1 VVAVSPVL
9 VGHAAEIA
17 VLGESWA
24 LAAGGSP
31 ATVLIGGEAGIG
43 KTRLVR
49 QFTAGVEAKV
59 LYGGCVDLS
68 GDGLPFAPFTAAL
81 RGHAD
86 TPADAPVAGG
96 VVLAGVG
103 R

>member
-1 VVAVSPVL
+1 MVAVSPVL
-9 VGHAAEIA
+9 VGRAAEIA

-24 LAAGGSP
+24 LARSGSP

-49 QFTAGVEAKV
+49 HFTADVEAEV

-68 GDGLPFAPFTAAL
+68 GGGLPFAPVHRGVARA
-81 RGHAD
+81 RGH
-86 TPADAPVAGG
+86 PRG
-96 VVLAGVG
+96 VCCRGTC